1 MLHSLIQTV
10 LYLAFPISQ
19 YSVELS
25 SHHYLQSF
33 LILDVAREDC
43 AV

>member
-10 LYLAFPISQ
+10 LYLALPISQ
-19 YSVELS
+19 YSLELS
-25 SHHYLQSF
+25 SHHCLQSF
-33 LILDVAREDC
+33 LILDVATVDC